1 MKKYIFSIILTILII
16 LEIIFMNP
24 IKEFAIKIINNRPD
38 LIILPSNNYT
48 KHYDFQFVKISK
60 DYVPYSIG
68 DIRNIFFTMINNG
81 WTEFTFYCPSE
92 YEECVKDVQTI
103 SSNDTLLTNIN
114 NYANPFNAFNSIETT
129 YDDSGEINIKLEP
142 LYTNNEITYLK
153 NIVDKIIKENT
164 NSSMSDEQK
173 IKAVH
178 DYIIN
183 KTEYD
188 RERND
193 TGNSNYKSNTAYG
206 ALVENKA
213 ICSGYADAM
222 ALILDKLNIK
232 NYKIASKTH
241 VWNAVY
247 VNNQWLHLDLTW
259 DDPVSERGPILDHK
273 YFLVTTDKLFEEDGD
288 EIETHQFDKTVYLE
302 FSK

>member
-1 MKKYIFSIILTILII
+1 MKKYIFSIILATLII

-129 YDDSGEINIKLEP
+129 YDDSGEINIKLEQ
-142 LYTNNEITYLK
+142 LYTQNEVSYLNNLA
-153 NIVDKIIKENT
+153 DKLIKENT

-173 IKAVH
+173 IRTIH

-183 KTEYD
+183 RTEYD
-188 RERND
+188 KVRND
-193 TGNSNYKSNTAYG
+193 TGTSSYKSNTAYG

-222 ALILDKLNIK
+222 AIILDKLNIK
-232 NYKIASKTH
+232 NFKIASKTH

-247 VNNQWLHLDLTW
+247 INNQWLHLDLTW

-273 YFLVTTDKLFEEDGD
+273 YFLITTEQLQEADGEEID
-288 EIETHQFDKTVYLE
+288 THIFDKTVYLE
-302 FSK
+302 FNK